1 MESGEKIYNTMN
13 NAGVIS
19 LVTGIILIVTGLV
32 LGVMAIVNGAVLLAG
47 GGEEAL
53 QNQVI
58 NWKDIPVLAAS
69 SVIFAL
75 FIFMPLY
82 NRKREEV

>member
-13 NAGVIS
+13 NSGVIS

-47 GGEEAL
+47 
-53 QNQVI
+53 
-58 NWKDIPVLAAS
+58 KKRVL
-69 SVIFAL
+69 F
-75 FIFMPLY
+75 
-82 NRKREEV
+82 